1 MWRDIK
7 TCLNLIKEYDKGSQI
22 SLYLIR
28 KLAQQ
33 KLVDTLVTGKKILI
47 DFNSLKQYLKIK

>member
-7 TCLNLIKEYDKGSQI
+7 TCLQMIKEYDCDSKI
-22 SLYLIR
+22 TLYFIR

-33 KLVDTLVTGKKILI
+33 NLVDTLTIGKKVLI
-47 DFNSLKQYLKIK
+47 EFNSLKKYLKME

>member
-7 TCLNLIKEYDKGSQI
+7 TCLMLIKEYDENTQI
-22 SLYLIR
+22 TLYFIR

-33 KLVDTLVTGKKILI
+33 KLVDTLVIGTKILI
-47 DFNSLKQYLKIK
+47 DFNSLKQYLKMN

>member
-7 TCLNLIKEYDKGSQI
+7 TCLQLIKEYDERSQI
-22 SLYLIR
+22 SLYFIR

-33 KLVDTLVTGKKILI
+33 KLVDTLVIGTKILI
-47 DFNSLKQYLKIK
+47 DFNSLKKYLKMI